1 MGLFDAFGVGGG
13 SLSIQVQSPQVQ
25 AGAVVYG
32 AVVFTAGRRAQQVTN
47 VTVRL
52 TCAHQ
57 AMQASGQMQQ
67 QTQDVVP
74 AFALTGAFT
83 TQPGQTYQFPFQLQI
98 PPDAFGSAPNL
109 VTWRVS
115 GNADIDGEIDPGA
128 GMELM
133 VMGAQF
139 QPQGMAPM
147 GGPSYQPMGAKDPYA
162 QGKPDPYGKGDAY
175 GKGGYEDPNDP
186 YGKGKGVYQDP
197 NDPYGKGKGVYE
209 DPNDPHGKGK
219 GVYQDPND
227 PYGKGKGG
235 GKY

>member
-25 AGAVVYG
+25 AGGVLYG
-32 AVVFTAGRRAQQVTN
+32 AAVFTAGRRAQQVTN

-52 TCAHQ
+52 TCARQ

-83 TQPGQTYQFPFQLQI
+83 AQPGQTYQFPFQLQI

-128 GMELM
+128 GVELM
-133 VMGAQF
+133 VAGAQY
-139 QPQGMAPM
+139 QAQGMVPM
-147 GGPSYQPMGAKDPYA
+147 GGPGYQAPMGKDPYA
-162 QGKPDPYGKGDAY
+162 QGKGDGWGAGGDAH

-197 NDPYGKGKGVYE
+197 NDPYGKGKGGYE
-209 DPNDPHGKGK
+209 
-219 GVYQDPND
+219 DPND